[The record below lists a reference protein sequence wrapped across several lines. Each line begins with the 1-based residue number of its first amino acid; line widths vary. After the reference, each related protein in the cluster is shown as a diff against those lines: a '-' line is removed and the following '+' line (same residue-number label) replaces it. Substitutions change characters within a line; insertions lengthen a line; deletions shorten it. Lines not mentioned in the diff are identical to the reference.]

1 MVSSFIEGLVAG
13 FGIAIPFGPISV
25 LIIETSIRKGLP
37 FGLAAGAGAA
47 SADLLFASISAIAG
61 AFVAAALAP
70 YSTVVGIVSALFLI
84 GLGTWGLRKTSK
96 KASGI
101 DKDNHEA
108 SSLIRT
114 YFTILALTIL
124 NPLTIAYFSAL
135 ILGKNPTESFSPGM
149 LALFVGGAALAS
161 LSWQSLLAIS
171 GFLANKVL
179 SDSFQKTVSV
189 IGNLIIISFGIK
201 ALIQFI

>member
-1 MVSSFIEGLVAG
+1 MNSSFIEGLVAG

-47 SADLLFASISAIAG
+47 SADLLFASISAVAG
-61 AFVAAALAP
+61 AIVAAAIAP
-70 YSTVVGIVSALFLI
+70 YSTVVRMVSAIFLI
-84 GLGTWGLRKTSK
+84 CLGAWGLMKTTK
-96 KASGI
+96 KASRIG
-101 DKDNHEA
+101 KDNHE
-108 SSLIRT
+108 SSGLFRT

-135 ILGKNPTESFSPGM
+135 ILGKNPADSLSPGL

-179 SDSFQKTVSV
+179 THTFQRTVSV
-189 IGNLIIISFGIK
+189 IGNLIIIGFGIK

>member
-1 MVSSFIEGLVAG
+1 MYSSFIEGLVAG

-25 LIIETSIRKGLP
+25 LIIETSIRKGMP

-61 AFVAAALAP
+61 AIVASAIAP
-70 YSTVVGIVSALFLI
+70 YSTVVRIVSAIFLI
-84 GLGTWGLRKTSK
+84 GLGTWRFKKASK
-96 KASGI
+96 KASRI
-101 DKDNHEA
+101 DNDNHEA

-124 NPLTIAYFSAL
+124 NPMTIAYFSAL
-135 ILGKNPTESFSPGM
+135 ILGKNPADSLSPGQ

-161 LSWQSLLAIS
+161 LPGNRSWPLLV
-171 GFLANKVL
+171 FLPTK
-179 SDSFQKTVSV
+179 F
-189 IGNLIIISFGIK
+189 
-201 ALIQFI
+201 